1 MSEIQKKPNVVP
13 ISESPLNLHTGYKYH
28 SQKKY
33 PALVFKVAGKLLVDM
48 DEYYRMV
55 RDAQKK
61 NIQSAKRLNV

>member
-1 MSEIQKKPNVVP
+1 MSTTSKKPNVVP
-13 ISESPLNLHTGYKYH
+13 ISESPLNRHTAYKYH

-55 RDAQKK
+55 RDAQNK
-61 NIQSAKRLNV
+61 NIQSAKRLSI